1 METRGRKKARLNPE
15 REKEPRPFVYKG
27 TFGVGRGSYQKQADD
42 AFTSKMKF
50 GAGRDRNPEQP
61 ADTPEETK
69 SEANRDGI
77 KRR

>member
-1 METRGRKKARLNPE
+1 MESRDRKKARPNPE

-27 TFGVGRGSYQKQADD
+27 TFQVGRSSYQKQAED

-50 GAGRDRNPEQP
+50 GVGRNNDPNQT
-61 ADTPEETK
+61 ADTPEDKK
-69 SEANRDGI
+69 SEVNRDGP